1 MPYEV
6 DPETYD
12 RVAKN
17 FDFERLAD
25 CLETVE
31 EIAQRVFSGE
41 LLQELRKVRK
51 MADQVLSW
59 DYGHS
64 NVFSDDITLYED
76 AQELGW
82 EIGRWADQLNDL
94 AAMLNDLGELQPP
107 LDDDW
112 EQHTKIP

>member
-31 EIAQRVFSGE
+31 EIANESSVE
-41 LLQELRKVRK
+41 NCYK
-51 MADQVLSW
+51 
-59 DYGHS
+59 
-64 NVFSDDITLYED
+64 N
-76 AQELGW
+76 
-82 EIGRWADQLNDL
+82 
-94 AAMLNDLGELQPP
+94 
-107 LDDDW
+107 
-112 EQHTKIP
+112 